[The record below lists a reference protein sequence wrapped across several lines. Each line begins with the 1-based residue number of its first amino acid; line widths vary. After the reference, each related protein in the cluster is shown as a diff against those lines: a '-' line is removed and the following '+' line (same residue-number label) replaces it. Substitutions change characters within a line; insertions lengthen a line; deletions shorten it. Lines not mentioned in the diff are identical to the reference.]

1 MKKLLLILLSAAC
14 LAACGGG
21 SSSSIPVS
29 PVPPVVPRL
38 VGEIFSSPSE
48 LATSELKINA
58 GYAGN
63 LPMSRAIQASGKTNL
78 LDLLFMHG
86 VTDSL
91 GNLRSALAPDAEQ
104 KLIQYASDNK
114 DLLVPGI
121 RVLIT
126 DEVFWTPSDPG
137 DSVASLERQLVVLK
151 AAIALVRK
159 HIPQSSIGIT
169 VTPYAAQGHPNT
181 LAYSLKAVALVDWV
195 GTDPYWLGD
204 PSSIPYLHSW
214 SRTFNSMAKLANP
227 KVETWF
233 IAQAFKFADW
243 DLVTFNSFVAEQLG
257 YADQYDHILFFGW
270 QYVSEIDSST
280 AGKFFPAESK
290 ALYKKYLKP

>member
-1 MKKLLLILLSAAC
+1 MKKLLIIMLSVAC

-29 PVPPVVPRL
+29 PVPPVVARL

-63 LPMSRAIQASGKTNL
+63 LPTSRAIQASGKTNL

-86 VTDSL
+86 ITDSL

-169 VTPYAAQGHPNT
+169 VTPYAAQGRPNT

-204 PSSIPYLHSW
+204 LSSIQYLHSW
-214 SRTFNSMAKLANP
+214 SRTFNSMAKQANP

-233 IAQAFKFADW
+233 IAQAFKFVDW
-243 DLVTFNSFVAEQLG
+243 DQLTFNSFVAEQLG
-257 YADQYDHILFFGW
+257 YSDQYDHILFFGW

>member
-1 MKKLLLILLSAAC
+1 MKKLLIILLAVAC
-14 LAACGGG
+14 LSACGGG
-21 SSSSIPVS
+21 SSSSSSAI
-29 PVPPVVPRL
+29 PVPPVAPRL
-38 VGEIFSSPSE
+38 VGEIFSSPSQ
-48 LATSELKINA
+48 LATSELKISA

-63 LPMSRAIQASGKTNL
+63 LPTSSAIQASGKTNL

-121 RVLIT
+121 RVLVT
-126 DEVFWTPSDPG
+126 DEVFWTPSDPS
-137 DSVASLERQLVVLK
+137 DSVASLERQVTVLK
-151 AAIALVRK
+151 AAVALVRK
-159 HIPQSSIGIT
+159 HIPQASIGIT
-169 VTPYAAQGHPNT
+169 VTPYAAQGRPNT

-204 PSSIPYLHSW
+204 PSSIPYLHGW
-214 SRTFNSMAKLANP
+214 SRTFHGLARQANP

-243 DLVTFNSFVAEQLG
+243 DLATFNSFIAEQLG
-257 YADQYDHILFFGW
+257 YADQYDHLLFFGW
-270 QYVSEIDSST
+270 QYVSEIYSST
-280 AGKFFPAESK
+280 AGKFFPLETK

>member
-1 MKKLLLILLSAAC
+1 MKKLLVILLSAAC

-21 SSSSIPVS
+21 SSSSTPGS
-29 PVPPVVPRL
+29 PVPPVAQRL
-38 VGEIFSSPSE
+38 VGEIFSSPPE

-63 LPMSRAIQASGKTNL
+63 LPTSRAVQAAGQTNL
-78 LDLLFMHG
+78 LDLLFLHG

-137 DSVASLERQLVVLK
+137 DSVASLERQLTALK
-151 AAIALVRK
+151 AGIALVRK
-159 HIPQSSIGIT
+159 HIPQASIGIT

-204 PSSIPYLHSW
+204 PSSIQYLHSW
-214 SRTFNSMAKLANP
+214 SRTFHGLARQANP

-243 DLVTFNSFVAEQLG
+243 DLATFNGFIAEQLG
-257 YADQYDHILFFGW
+257 YSDQYDHILFFGW

-280 AGKFFPAESK
+280 AGKFFPAETK
-290 ALYKKYLKP
+290 AIYKKYLKP